1 MVDFT
6 NRILSAGTEED
17 SMIFVDNEKVN
28 DPRINLAIEEYLL
41 RSRLTEDDI
50 LLFYINEPSI
60 IIGRYQNALE
70 EINRAFVEAHGIH
83 VVRRLSGGG
92 AVYHDLG
99 NLCFSLITRAGKE
112 DALNF
117 KKFTAP
123 VTRALQEMGIPAE
136 LSGRND
142 ILVDGRK
149 ISGNAIYSTKQ
160 GIVCHGTLL
169 LNTDLS
175 VLSESLNVKPG
186 KIESKSIKSVRGRVA
201 NISEFMDEP
210 MEMEVFRL
218 RLLRGIFSGNGDAT
232 IDEIPQYQLTT
243 TDWEAIKMLSNERY
257 MTWDWNYGKAPAF
270 NVQKTQR
277 FAFGEIDARIEVQ
290 SGVIQ
295 SIKFDG
301 DFIGQEDVSILE
313 KRLNGARYDQEGL
326 EAALHDVEAASYF
339 GELSMAEFVGFLF

>member
-1 MVDFT
+1 
-6 NRILSAGTEED
+6 
-17 SMIFVDNEKVN
+17 MIFVDNEKVN

-41 RSRLTEDDI
+41 RSRPVDEDI

-70 EINRAFVEAHGIH
+70 EINRSYVAEHGIH

-99 NLCFSLITRAGKE
+99 NLCFSLITRGGKE

-123 VTRALQEMGIPAE
+123 VTRALGEMGIPAE
-136 LSGRND
+136 LGGRND

-175 VLSESLNVKPG
+175 VLSEALKVKPG
-186 KIESKSIKSVRGRVA
+186 KIESKGIKSVRSRVA
-201 NISEFMDEP
+201 NLSEFMDEP
-210 MEMEVFRL
+210 VAMETFRK
-218 RLLRGIFSGNGDAT
+218 RLLQGIFAGSE
-232 IDEIPQYQLTT
+232 EIPQYRLTKQ
-243 TDWEAIKMLSNERY
+243 DWEAIKVLSNERY
-257 MTWDWNYGKAPAF
+257 MTWEWNYGRSPAF

-290 SGVIQ
+290 AGVIQ
-295 SIKFDG
+295 SVKFYG
-301 DFIGQEDVSILE
+301 DFIGQDELSVLE
-313 KRLNGARYDQEGL
+313 KRLSGVRYDQASL
-326 EAALHDVEAASYF
+326 EQALKDIDIASYF
-339 GELSMAEFVGFLF
+339 GGLSPAEFLEFFY

>member
-6 NRILSAGTEED
+6 NRLLSDGFKGG

-41 RSRLTEDDI
+41 RSRLIEDDI

-70 EINRAFVEAHGIH
+70 EINRDFVEAHGIH

-112 DALNF
+112 DSLNF

-186 KIESKSIKSVRGRVA
+186 KIESKGIKSVRSRVA
-201 NISEFMDEP
+201 NIREFLDEP
-210 MEMEVFRL
+210 LEMETFRL
-218 RLLRGIFSGNGDAT
+218 RLLRGIFAGDGDST
-232 IDEIPQYQLTT
+232 IDEIPQYQLTSS
-243 TDWEAIKMLSNERY
+243 DWEAIKQISNERY
-257 MTWDWNYGKAPAF
+257 MTWDWNYGKSPAF
-270 NVQKTQR
+270 NVQKIQR
-277 FAFGEIDARIEVQ
+277 IAIGEIDARIQVQ
-290 SGVIQ
+290 GGVIQ
-295 SIKFDG
+295 SIKFYG

-313 KRLNGARYDQEGL
+313 RLLSGVRYDHESL
-326 EAALHDVEAASYF
+326 EAALHGVDVTSYF
-339 GELSMAEFVGFLF
+339 GGVSNAEFVGFLY